1 MKFQTIVDKTVHILE
16 QAPDELAPSM
26 DTPPEGAGT
35 APVPVDDGSALP
47 TEPDVDASQI
57 NEGKVAL
64 LELARKAFLAGLY
77 YTSSEVDNMF
87 RDPGDY
93 GIITSVV
100 TQESALNVQDVLNY
114 IVRDFYPDTDID

>member
-16 QAPDELAPSM
+16 QAPDELAPPM
-26 DTPPEGAGT
+26 DPSPEGAGT

-47 TEPDVDASQI
+47 AEPEIDAGQI
-57 NEGKVAL
+57 NEGKIAL

-77 YTSSEVDNMF
+77 QTSSNVSGIF

-93 GIITSVV
+93 GVITSIVS
-100 TQESALNVQDVLNY
+100 QDNAMNVQDILNY
-114 IVRDFYPDTDID
+114 IVSDFYPDTDIE